1 MATIY
6 QDTARGFTAR
16 PQKQQIRLAMKF
28 NRWTNAELARRAGI
42 SPGTVGN
49 VLGARATCNPE
60 TAAKIAKALNVDTAD
75 LFVLEPLTGASPSTG
90 RAA

>member
-1 MATIY
+1 MTTH

-16 PQKQQIRLAMKF
+16 PNKQQIRLAMQF

-49 VLGARATCNPE
+49 VLGARGTCNPE
-60 TAAKIAKALNVDTAD
+60 TAAKIADALNVETTH
-75 LFVLEPLTGASPSTG
+75 LFKLEPITY
-90 RAA
+90 AA